1 MADSKSVT
9 VEPSSPFVLRSP
21 VKATRPRAFYRLGTT
36 LVDWL
41 TQAKRAVGACVW
53 HSHTQIAASLRT
65 DTSEVFFFFLI
76 PWVSYFT
83 SLLYTQCL
91 FSRLQGRARGVSYR
105 CSVSPVDTIFE
116 WRSGRA
122 VVVVPV

>member
-21 VKATRPRAFYRLGTT
+21 VKATRPRAFYRLGTS

-65 DTSEVFFFFLI
+65 DTSEVFFFFDSVGI
-76 PWVSYFT
+76 
-83 SLLYTQCL
+83 L
-91 FSRLQGRARGVSYR
+91 FYIATLHAVLVQPSAGQSPRGFVQVFGVSR
-105 CSVSPVDTIFE
+105 
-116 WRSGRA
+116 
-122 VVVVPV
+122 